1 MRSHKTLIGLAIL
14 LLATASPANAADG
27 LVNVQSPLGFRKTA
41 ERLESVLKD
50 RGMTLFSRIDHA
62 DNATR
67 VGKQLRPTELFI
79 YGNPRGGTL
88 LMLCNQ
94 RFGIDLPLKV
104 LVWQDK
110 EDKVWLTYNGP
121 RYLAERHAV
130 TRECGEIIKKMEDD
144 LHSLIDEVT
153 VIGSKKIK

>member
-1 MRSHKTLIGLAIL
+1 MQYHRILIGLAL
-14 LLATASPANAADG
+14 LFLATASVADAADG
-27 LVNVQSPLGFRKTA
+27 LVNVQSPLEVKKTA

-50 RGMTLFSRIDHA
+50 RGMTIFSRIDHA

-67 VGKQLRPTELFI
+67 VGKELRPTELFI
-79 YGNPRGGTL
+79 YGNPKGGTL

-110 EDKVWLTYNGP
+110 EDKVWLTYNDP
-121 RYLAERHAV
+121 HYLAERHAV
-130 TRECGEIIKKMEDD
+130 TRECRETIKKMEDD
-144 LHSLIDEVT
+144 LRSLIDEVT
-153 VIGSKKIK
+153 VGGSKK